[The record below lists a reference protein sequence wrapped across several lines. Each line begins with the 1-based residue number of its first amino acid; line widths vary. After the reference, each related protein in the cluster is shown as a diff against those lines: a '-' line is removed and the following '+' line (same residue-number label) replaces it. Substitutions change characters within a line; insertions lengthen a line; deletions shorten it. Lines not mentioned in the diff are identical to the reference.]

1 MTKTSAPSSNEFK
14 CKYCNKG
21 FRREKTLIVHV
32 CEPKRRY
39 QAKDDTGPRI
49 GMQAFQRFYNATQ
62 SNTNKVKTHA
72 DFISSPYYLA
82 FVKFGWFMHQVRAIN
97 PMEFVDFLLKNNV
110 KLDWWTKDRYYE
122 KFIVSFMQKEPAVDA
137 LTRTMGELI
146 RWAKDNES
154 SFERFFIEAS
164 PNKIVNLISNG
175 RLSPWFL
182 FNCDQG
188 VEVLGSFNEEQLA
201 LAFKWIDP
209 DAWHTKFEKYP
220 EDVAWIRE
228 VLDEAGFND

>member
-1 MTKTSAPSSNEFK
+1 
-14 CKYCNKG
+14 
-21 FRREKTLIVHV
+21 
-32 CEPKRRY
+32 
-39 QAKDDTGPRI
+39 
-49 GMQAFQRFYNATQ
+49 
-62 SNTNKVKTHA
+62 
-72 DFISSPYYLA
+72 
-82 FVKFGWFMHQVRAIN
+82 
-97 PMEFVDFLLKNNV
+97 
-110 KLDWWTKDRYYE
+110 
-122 KFIVSFMQKEPAVDA
+122 
-137 LTRTMGELI
+137 MGELI